1 MSEPLTK
8 TLAWNESSVGG
19 TKTQSKKV
27 KGGGEHGN
35 NLRDMKI
42 NHRNS
47 KEGDAEQVWTARKQE
62 GK

>member
-1 MSEPLTK
+1 MNHQWAGPRHNQRRER
-8 TLAWNESSVGG
+8 
-19 TKTQSKKV
+19 
-27 KGGGEHGN
+27 GGGEHGN